1 MSGPLSGVRIVEF
14 AGKGPVPFAGMLLG
28 DLGADVIRIDRAD
41 EVGNERVEPPVLG
54 RNRRAIG
61 LDLKDPAALEI
72 AFELVAGADGLLEGF
87 RPGTMER
94 LGLGPDACL
103 ARNPRLV
110 YGRMTGWGQ
119 DGPYAAYAGH
129 DLNYIA
135 LTGAL
140 HAIGRQ
146 GEAPAI
152 PLALVGDFGGGGM
165 YLAFGILAGIIES
178 RMSGQGQVIDAAI
191 VDGVA
196 LLQTVFSS
204 RVDSSWSL
212 ERGTNLVD
220 GGRHFYDV
228 YECSDG
234 EYVSIGSL
242 EPKFYAGLLKV
253 LGLDD
258 LDAAAQHDPTTFD
271 RARAR
276 FRETFLTK
284 TRDEWCVIL
293 EEADICFAPVL
304 TMTEAA
310 AHPHHVARG
319 TFVDVDGLL
328 QGSVGPRYSRTP
340 GQVRRP
346 VVPAGDDTDEI
357 LGELGRD
364 ASAIASL
371 RAEGAVR

>member
-1 MSGPLSGVRIVEF
+1 MSGPLTGVRIVEF

-28 DLGADVIRIDRAD
+28 DLGADVVRIDRAD
-41 EVGNERVEPPVLG
+41 EVGNERVEQPVLG
-54 RNRRAIG
+54 RNRRSIG
-61 LDLKDPAALEI
+61 LDLKDPAGVEVAL
-72 AFELVAGADGLLEGF
+72 ELVADADGLLEGF

-94 LGLGPDACL
+94 LGLGPDVCL

-119 DGPYAAYAGH
+119 DGPYATYAGH

-140 HAIGRQ
+140 HAIGRP
-146 GEAPAI
+146 GEKPVI

-165 YLAFGILAGIIES
+165 YLAFGVLAGIIES
-178 RMSGQGQVIDAAI
+178 RASGEGQVIDAAI

-204 RVDSSWSL
+204 RVGSGWSL

-228 YECSDG
+228 YECADG

-253 LGLDD
+253 LGFDD
-258 LDAAAQHDPTTFD
+258 LDAAAQHDPATFD

-276 FRETFLTK
+276 FHETFLTK
-284 TRDEWCVIL
+284 TRDEWCAIL
-293 EEADICFAPVL
+293 EAADICFAPVL

-310 AHPHHVARG
+310 AHPHNVARG
-319 TFVDVDGLL
+319 TFTDVDGLL
-328 QGSVGPRYSRTP
+328 QGAVGPRFSRTP
-340 GQVRRP
+340 GEIRRP
-346 VVPAGDDTDEI
+346 VVPPGDDTDEI